1 MGGLVCRF
9 CNGNSESDN
18 GTMSLEINIRNR
30 KIIVYVC
37 LDCYSHLAGSA
48 IIRCQYCGNIWL
60 QKDSRLGRGLWVV
73 THCSLCKGDD
83 TEDVTPIDHF
93 NYR

>member
-48 IIRCQYCGNIWL
+48 IVRCQYCGNIWL
-60 QKDSRLGRGLWVV
+60 QKDSRMGRGLWTV
-73 THCSLCKGDD
+73 TQCSLCKGDD
-83 TEDVTPIDHF
+83 TEDVTRIDHF
-93 NYR
+93 SYR